1 MSPRHNPWP
10 TGEGVPARRWPTGVS
25 TTLGS
30 WGEALVPLVGDLP
43 MWRGDGEPASLAFVD
58 SILREHFRVRAETL
72 AIDPEVSR
80 SI

>member
-10 TGEGVPARRWPTGVS
+10 TGEGVPAAEMANRGFDDARV
-25 TTLGS
+25 L
-30 WGEALVPLVGDLP
+30 GEALVPLVGDLP